1 MPGST
6 LLRISSLGFLVSA
19 SHRVRFPRA
28 VEIRLKGNIVEE
40 PDRTEPNWRKSS
52 HSSSGGCV
60 EVALGTRERDILV
73 RDSKN
78 RNGPV
83 LRFSPL
89 EWNAF
94 INGVR
99 DGEFELP

>member
-1 MPGST
+1 M
-6 LLRISSLGFLVSA
+6 
-19 SHRVRFPRA
+19 
-28 VEIRLKGNIVEE
+28 RLKGNIVEE